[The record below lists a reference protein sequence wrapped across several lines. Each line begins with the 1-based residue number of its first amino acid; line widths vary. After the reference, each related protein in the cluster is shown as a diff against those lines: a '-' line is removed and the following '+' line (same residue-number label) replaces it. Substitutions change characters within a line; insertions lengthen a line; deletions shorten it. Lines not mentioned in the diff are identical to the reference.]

1 MRFGKTTGAAFLF
14 IDLMRQNGDF
24 LVRRFAVEIRFPK
37 CTGCDIKVIVVV
49 GIHWN

>member
-37 CTGCDIKVIVVV
+37 CTGRDIKIIVVV